1 MTKRSYKFV
10 APLLIVLALL
20 YCAGT
25 FLQQRK
31 SLLAGIS
38 DFSCFYSAGKMVVTG
53 NGSSLYNYEAQKQ
66 AQLPFFVSLPGL
78 KRSVLPFV
86 FIPFILVIFAPLALL
101 SYAHALTLW
110 YVVNVVLLLSVPFL
124 LRRKLG
130 LTSGQLSL
138 AVFVSAFFLPSSIS
152 LAQGQPTIVVLVLFT
167 LILLAL
173 DKGSD
178 LSAGCLLALT
188 IFKPQFA
195 LPLLLAF
202 VITKKWRAIAGF
214 ASTSLALF
222 GVSVGLVGWK
232 TTLSY
237 PAAVAA
243 FTRLPANKGGEYGPE
258 GMSNLRG
265 MFLFFLNRHLS
276 AETIHALIL
285 VSSLLMLAVVLA
297 LVHAHRPRISQLDF
311 SLLIIVTV
319 LASYHAYT
327 HDLVLLLIPIFI
339 VANHVGREAFSQFR
353 LALGM
358 CAGLLL
364 ILPSLLPPPA
374 VTVLAVLLFFALLLK
389 ESLSEGLALRAPLR
403 ETSLTPPSVVS
414 LGNQRAS

>member
-1 MTKRSYKFV
+1 MAIRRTIGATARTIPQTGPARTGSVYFSRV
-10 APLLIVLALL
+10 TLATPWPV
-20 YCAGT
+20 CA
-25 FLQQRK
+25 
-31 SLLAGIS
+31 
-38 DFSCFYSAGKMVVTG
+38 Y
-53 NGSSLYNYEAQKQ
+53 
-66 AQLPFFVSLPGL
+66 
-78 KRSVLPFV
+78 
-86 FIPFILVIFAPLALL
+86 
-101 SYAHALTLW
+101 
-110 YVVNVVLLLSVPFL
+110 
-124 LRRKLG
+124 
-130 LTSGQLSL
+130 
-138 AVFVSAFFLPSSIS
+138 
-152 LAQGQPTIVVLVLFT
+152 
-167 LILLAL
+167 
-173 DKGSD
+173 
-178 LSAGCLLALT
+178 
-188 IFKPQFA
+188 
-195 LPLLLAF
+195 
-202 VITKKWRAIAGF
+202 
-214 ASTSLALF
+214 
-222 GVSVGLVGWK
+222 
-232 TTLSY
+232 
-237 PAAVAA
+237 
-243 FTRLPANKGGEYGPE
+243 
-258 GMSNLRG
+258 
-265 MFLFFLNRHLS
+265 
-276 AETIHALIL
+276 HALIL